1 MEFLS
6 PSLFSLHNE
15 GKGIENLTS
24 LPNLIRGL
32 PTKDQQEWLNL
43 IIEAAGVEDEI
54 DKIDEVFYIYFTL

>member
-1 MEFLS
+1 MDFLS

-32 PTKDQQEWLNL
+32 SSKDQQEWLNL
-43 IIEAAGVEDEI
+43 IIEAAGVEDQIEKI
-54 DKIDEVFYIYFTL
+54 DKVFF